1 MITKIYLDM
10 DGVLCDFEK
19 RYKKLFDELPEY
31 SRRNKEWSENWTT
44 FVEGEQFKTLDW
56 FPGAKTLLKTVIDT
70 GIDVEIL
77 SSSGGKKYHSLVE
90 DHKKF
95 WLQNNGINFKANIV
109 PGRSNKAK
117 YANSKSILIDDT
129 PDVIESFNK
138 AGGYGILHEN
148 VKDTVKKLNHILH
161 VAK

>member
-10 DGVLCDFEK
+10 DGVLCDFEA
-19 RYKKLFDELPEY
+19 RYIEQFGELPAL
-31 SRRNKEWSENWTT
+31 SRANKEWSDNWTK
-44 FVEGEQFKTLDW
+44 FVGTGQFKTLDW
-56 FPGAKTLLKTVIDT
+56 NPGGQTLLQVVKDT
-70 GIDVEIL
+70 GIDIEIL
-77 SSSGGKKYHSLVE
+77 SSSGGKKYHPVVE
-90 DHKKF
+90 DQKKF
-95 WLQNNGINFKANIV
+95 WLQSKGIHVKVNIV
-109 PGRSNKAK
+109 PGRSLKAK

-138 AGGYGILHEN
+138 AGGYGILHAD